1 VRPRDYSPRMRTL
14 VRVVAAV
21 VIVAVIGFVL
31 ARSSRGTDGGSG
43 SPAPA
48 LSSQAATTSFRVSY
62 PANWHRLSAP
72 PTGLLPS
79 LSKPLVLAPARTG
92 EELVIGTA
100 PGGVLA
106 GQLPATLRAAVSSAP
121 RTQMVSLGGQ
131 RFYRYLNLTPRG
143 QGITESVYLLNTT
156 TGAVEA
162 VCASRK
168 PSESFTATCE
178 RVLGSM
184 KLTSGS
190 VLAPPVQASY
200 ALQLNAAVAKLN
212 AARRALGPAISTGS
226 LAARAQAAGQLAAAH
241 ARAAVSTARL
251 SPDGGGLTAANRAL
265 VSALGRTAAAYRAL
279 GRAITDRRQAAYDSA
294 EGQIQASS
302 RALDLAYARLR
313 ALGYRIA

>member
-1 VRPRDYSPRMRTL
+1 MRTL

-43 SPAPA
+43 GSPPA
-48 LSSQAATTSFRVSY
+48 LSNQAATRSFRVSY
-62 PANWHRLSAP
+62 PANWHRLSVP
-72 PTGLLPS
+72 PAGLLPS
-79 LSKPLVLAPARTG
+79 LSEPLALAPTGTG
-92 EELVIGTA
+92 EELVLGTA
-100 PGGVLA
+100 PAGGASA
-106 GQLPATLRAAVSSAP
+106 GQLPAALRTAVSTAP

-143 QGITESVYLLNTT
+143 QGVTESVYLLNTT
-156 TGAVEA
+156 NGTVGA
-162 VCASRK
+162 VCAAQK

-178 RVLGSM
+178 RVLGSL

-190 VLAPPVQASY
+190 VVAPPVQAGY

-226 LAARAQAAGQLAAAH
+226 LGARAQAAGQLAAAH
-241 ARAAVSTARL
+241 AAAAVSTARL
-251 SPDGGGLTAANRAL
+251 SPDGGGLTAANRVL

-279 GRAITDRRQAAYDSA
+279 GRAITDRRQAAYNGA
-294 EGQIQASS
+294 EGQIQASG

>member
-1 VRPRDYSPRMRTL
+1 MRTL

-21 VIVAVIGFVL
+21 VIVGVIGFVL

-48 LSSQAATTSFRVSY
+48 LSSQAVTTSFRVSY

-72 PTGLLPS
+72 PSGLLPS
-79 LSKPLVLAPARTG
+79 LTKPLALASPGSG
-92 EELVIGTA
+92 EELVIGRA
-100 PGGVLA
+100 SAGGVSA
-106 GQLPATLRAAVSSAP
+106 AQLPATLRTAVSTAP
-121 RTQMVSLGGQ
+121 RTQIVSLGGR

-143 QGITESVYLLNTT
+143 QGITESVYLLDTT
-156 TGAVEA
+156 NGTVGA
-162 VCASRK
+162 VCAAQK

-178 RVLGSM
+178 RVLASL

-190 VLAPPVQASY
+190 VAAPPVQASY

-226 LAARAQAAGQLAAAH
+226 LAARAQAARQLAAAH

-265 VSALGRTAAAYRAL
+265 VSALGRTATAYRGL
-279 GRAITDRRQAAYDSA
+279 GRAITDRRQAAYDTA
-294 EGQIQASS
+294 EGQIQASG
-302 RALDLAYARLR
+302 RALGLAYARLR